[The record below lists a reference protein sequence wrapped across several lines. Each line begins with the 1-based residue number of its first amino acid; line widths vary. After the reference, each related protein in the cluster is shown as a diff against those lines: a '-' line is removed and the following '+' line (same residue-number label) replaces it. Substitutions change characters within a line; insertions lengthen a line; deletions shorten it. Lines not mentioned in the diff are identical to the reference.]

1 MKAAEAGA
9 LLLLESRAAL
19 RDSSGALVALLLPR
33 RNGSHKHQFTFYL
46 GKTMSIATTQF
57 KLYLLL
63 PFL

>member
-19 RDSSGALVALLLPR
+19 RDSSGALVALLPR